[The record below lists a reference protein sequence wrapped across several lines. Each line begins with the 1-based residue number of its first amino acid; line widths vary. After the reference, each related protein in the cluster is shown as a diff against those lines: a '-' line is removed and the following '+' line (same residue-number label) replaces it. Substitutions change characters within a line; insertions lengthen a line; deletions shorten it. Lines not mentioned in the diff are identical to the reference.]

1 MANLQLTGGDL
12 TFDSAGNLLFVDGD
26 TEIAQMVQVNLQ
38 FFRGEWELDPDAGTP
53 YYPRILGAKPLN
65 LALIES
71 IMRESILTSPGVEE
85 ITKFELDY
93 NVSTRRLSLDFA
105 VRAQSGNLIEFPPY
119 VVLGV

>member
-1 MANLQLTGGDL
+1 MANLKLTGGDL
-12 TFDSAGNLLFVDGD
+12 TFDTTGNLVFVDGD
-26 TEIAQMVQVNLQ
+26 EEIAQMLQVNLK

-93 NVSTRRLSLDFA
+93 TEATRRLSLDFA
-105 VRAQSGNLIEFPPY
+105 VRAQSGNIIEFPSY